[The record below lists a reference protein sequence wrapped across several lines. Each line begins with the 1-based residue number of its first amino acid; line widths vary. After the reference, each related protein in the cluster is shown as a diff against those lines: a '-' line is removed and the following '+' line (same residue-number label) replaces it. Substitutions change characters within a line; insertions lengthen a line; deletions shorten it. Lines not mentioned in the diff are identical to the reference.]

1 MRRSSARAIRLAV
14 ATASLALGLT
24 AGAVIAHAHGDE
36 ATFHDVTGTDAP
48 TLDVTA
54 STDGSR
60 VAVHL
65 DTSHFTWA
73 TSTSVANFTPGEGA
87 ARAYL
92 DTNRAA
98 RVFSPDFTLDT
109 RAWNLA
115 PGEHTLTVTLTGSD
129 LVPYAANG
137 EEAEVTV
144 PITVTAAAAD
154 TPTIEAPTGSSFSVS
169 GARDPFGGWVL
180 TPGLQGF
187 EGASPRLEFAL
198 DGTPW
203 AQSSGEAIHVYPDA
217 IIGKDWMD
225 KAPLPVITV
234 TAVDASGA
242 RFTADGSPA
251 EVAFSAPTSLDVA
264 TWSWRPHASQA
275 PLLWMSAALVA
286 IVVLAIWVLRRLRR

>member
-1 MRRSSARAIRLAV
+1 MRRSSARRTACATVLTCLAV
-14 ATASLALGLT
+14 GLT
-24 AGAVIAHAHGDE
+24 AGASGAHAHGNE
-36 ATFHDVTGTDAP
+36 ATFHDVKGAEAP

-54 STDGSR
+54 TTDGSR
-60 VAVHL
+60 VEVHL

-137 EEAEVTV
+137 EEVEVTV
-144 PITVTAAAAD
+144 PITVTAAATD
-154 TPTIEAPTGSSFSVS
+154 IPTIEAPTGSSFSVS

-180 TPGLQGF
+180 TPDLQGF

-198 DGTPW
+198 DGKPW

-217 IIGKDWMD
+217 IVGKEWID
-225 KAPLPVITV
+225 KIPPPVITV

-251 EVAFSAPTSLDVA
+251 EIAFSAPTSLDAA
-264 TWSWRPHASQA
+264 TWSWKSHASQA

-286 IVVLAIWVLRRLRR
+286 ICVFAVWALRRLRR